1 MIDKYLCFFSFTR
14 GANPSSIKKA
24 PFLALFA
31 STNCWYAPGVCWFSL
46 SLSEIES
53 YKDKQTTGG
62 EPQRIFQ
69 IKCFKKNKKLNS
81 V

>member
-24 PFLALFA
+24 LFFALFA
-31 STNCWYAPGVCWFSL
+31 STYCRYAPGVCFFSHP
-46 SLSEIES
+46 SSELES

-62 EPQRIFQ
+62 
-69 IKCFKKNKKLNS
+69 
-81 V
+81 